1 MTQKNYVFFQFEAS
15 VQPGNEGLVHHFV
28 VYECHGDFNDTH
40 FGAGYDCVSSAN
52 MPLRGCYINNMV
64 AAWGIGGEVGNRTLL
79 VFFFASFCLWYY
91 YYHFVGH
98 CGAFCGLKWRI
109 WRAKMYFS
117 PLK

>member
-1 MTQKNYVFFQFEAS
+1 MTQKNYVFLQFEAS
-15 VQPGNEGLVHHFV
+15 VQPGNEGLVHHFI

-79 VFFFASFCLWYY
+79 FFLPVFIYVIIIIIIIIIIILIIIIN
-91 YYHFVGH
+91 
-98 CGAFCGLKWRI
+98 GAR
-109 WRAKMYFS
+109 
-117 PLK
+117 